1 MYQES
6 ARVYDA
12 LSRHK
17 DYVSAAAA
25 LSRILHDLVG
35 RQASLLDVACGTG
48 RHLELLREHFLVSG
62 LDQSAEM
69 LRIARQRCP
78 GVDLHLGDLRDFT
91 IDRRFDAITCLFGS
105 VAYAATLQDLE
116 NALRNMVRHLRV
128 GGVLVIEPWLA
139 PDRFVSGRLV
149 FDTIDD
155 PDVKIARMY
164 VTRHEARVAVYDQQY
179 LVATA
184 EGVQHFTEVERLGLF
199 TRQEYLDALGCAGV
213 SVRDSASDLFGYG
226 LFVGMR
232 EQ

>member
-1 MYQES
+1 MYQDS

-17 DYVSAAAA
+17 DYVSAAAT
-25 LSRILHDLVG
+25 LSRILNDLVG
-35 RQASLLDVACGTG
+35 RHASLLDVACGTG
-48 RHLELLREHFLVSG
+48 RHLELLREHFDVAG

-69 LRIARQRCP
+69 LQIARQRCP
-78 GVDLHLGDLRDFT
+78 GIDLHVGDLRDFSM
-91 IDRRFDAITCLFGS
+91 DRQFDAMTCLFGS

-116 NALRNMVRHLRV
+116 HALRNMVRHLRL
-128 GGVLVIEPWLA
+128 GGALVIEPWLA

-155 PDVKIARMY
+155 PDVKVARMY
-164 VTRHEARVAVYDQQY
+164 VTRHEGRVAVYDMQY

-184 EGVQHFTEVERLGLF
+184 DGVRHFTEVERLGLF
-199 TRQEYLDALGCAGV
+199 THQEYLDALGRAGI

-226 LFVGMR
+226 LFVGVR
-232 EQ
+232 EP